1 MIARRLLLAVATL
14 ALATPALAQDL
25 VKVAIGQRGGWDSSM
40 FEIGMTKGIFQK
52 HGLKVDGL
60 FTQGSGETLQTVISG
75 AVDVGGAIGTTG
87 IMSAFARNAP
97 VRPIGNSM
105 TGADDL
111 FWYVKADSP
120 LKSMK
125 EAAGK
130 TIAYSTNGS
139 STHLAVLG
147 FQRYF
152 GVQMKLTAA
161 GGPPGVLTQVMSNQI
176 DIGWSTPPLVVDLV
190 RNGTVRILAR
200 ESEMPEF
207 RDQTVRMTIA
217 NLNFINSRPDVL
229 NRLRK
234 AYQEVVD
241 WMYEG
246 DEAIEVFSK
255 FAGIDPGL
263 AREVRAS
270 YFPKKNLDMIRLSGL
285 EHAMRD
291 AIELKFLAQPLT
303 KDQMEEFTRY
313 YVK

>member
-1 MIARRLLLAVATL
+1 MMSRRLILAVATL

-40 FEIGMTKGIFQK
+40 YEIGMMKGIFQK
-52 HGLKVDGL
+52 HGLKVETL
-60 FTQGSGETLQTVISG
+60 WTQGSGETVQTVISG
-75 AVDVGGAIGTTG
+75 AVDVGGASGTTG
-87 IMSAFARNAP
+87 VMAAFARGAP

-111 FWYVKADSP
+111 FWYVKKDSP

-147 FQRYF
+147 FQRHF
-152 GVQMKLTAA
+152 GIKMKLTAA
-161 GGPPGVLTQVMSNQI
+161 GSPPAVLTQVLSNQI
-176 DIGWSTPPLVVDLV
+176 DIGWSSPPLVVEQL
-190 RNGTVRILAR
+190 REGIVRILAR
-200 ESEMPEF
+200 ESEVPEF

-229 NRLRK
+229 DRLRK

-246 DEAIEVFSK
+246 DEVFDVFQK
-255 FAGIDPGL
+255 FVGTAPDIS
-263 AREVRAS
+263 REVRAS
-270 YFPKKNLDMIRLSGL
+270 FFPKKNLDMTRLSGL